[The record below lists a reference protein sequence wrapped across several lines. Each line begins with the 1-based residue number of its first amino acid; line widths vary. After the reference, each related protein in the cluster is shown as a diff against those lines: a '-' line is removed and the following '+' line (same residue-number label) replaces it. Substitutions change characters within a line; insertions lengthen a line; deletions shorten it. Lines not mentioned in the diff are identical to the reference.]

1 MPAKCLHLVEWFA
14 SAARVEC
21 GDVQETLPSLI
32 YSGPLKWEGYE
43 CVSIP
48 YTERISITYVMASN
62 VRAHSLLRLVAR
74 RTLIADIAEVIHLV
88 DPMVNTAPA

>member
-14 SAARVEC
+14 SAAKVEC

-62 VRAHSLLRLVAR
+62 VRAHSLLSTCRETDFGGGHCGGNGR
-74 RTLIADIAEVIHLV
+74 HWPT
-88 DPMVNTAPA
+88 